1 MKNAHGKLGLL
12 LAVLALVALL
22 SGCAAT
28 ATAIR
33 YQDLDVQTKMSAT
46 IFLEPVPP
54 HMRTIFIQVRNTS
67 DKPFYIEQEVA
78 AAIAAR
84 GYQIVFDPNQAHYIL
99 QANILAVGR
108 TDQSALENATGLGYG
123 GVLAGATAGALLGHA
138 TGHSAWAGAA
148 IGGLAMGAAEVI
160 AGSATQ
166 VVWYA
171 AITDIQISERTRSA
185 VSEQF
190 SSTLRQGTAQT
201 YQQQRSAKMTD
212 VMKYQTRIS
221 SSARKVNLQFP
232 EAEPYLRQ
240 GLVQAISGLF

>member
-1 MKNAHGKLGLL
+1 MKHRFGRLGLL
-12 LAVLALVALL
+12 AAMLAMLALL

-28 ATAIR
+28 YTALEHK
-33 YQDLDVQTKMSAT
+33 DLDVQTKMSAT
-46 IFLEPVPP
+46 IFLEPVAPQQ
-54 HMRTIFIQVRNTS
+54 RTIFIQIRNTS
-67 DKPFYIEQEVA
+67 DKPFFIEQEVA

-108 TDQSALENATGLGYG
+108 TDQSALDHATGLGYG
-123 GVLAGATAGALLGHA
+123 GVLAGATAGALLGGR
-138 TGHSAWAGAA
+138 GHYWQGAA
-148 IGGLAMGAAEVI
+148 IGGLAMGAAEVV
-160 AGSATQ
+160 AGALVK

-171 AITDIQISERTRSA
+171 AVTDIQIQERSRAA
-185 VSEQF
+185 VSEEF

-212 VMKYQTRIS
+212 MMKYQTRIA
-221 SSARKVNLQFP
+221 SSAKKVNLEFE

-240 GLVQAISGLF
+240 GLVQAIAGMF

>member
-1 MKNAHGKLGLL
+1 MKNAYGKLGLL
-12 LAVLALVALL
+12 LAVLALVAML

-54 HMRTIFIQVRNTS
+54 HQRTIFIQVRNTS
-67 DKPFYIEQEVA
+67 DKPFFIEQDVA
-78 AAIAAR
+78 ASIAAR

-148 IGGLAMGAAEVI
+148 IGGLAMGAAEVV

-166 VVWYA
+166 VIWYA
-171 AITDIQISERTRSA
+171 VVTDVQISERSRAA

-190 SSTLRQGTAQT
+190 SSTLRQGTAHT

-240 GLVQAISGLF
+240 GLVQAIAGLF

>member
-1 MKNAHGKLGLL
+1 MKNAYGKLGLL
-12 LAVLALVALL
+12 LAMLALVAML

-46 IFLEPVPP
+46 IFLEPVAP
-54 HMRTIFIQVRNTS
+54 HQRTIFIQVRNTS
-67 DKPFYIEQEVA
+67 DKPFFIEQEVA
-78 AAIAAR
+78 AQIAAR
-84 GYQIVFDPNQAHYIL
+84 GYQIVYDPNQAHYIL

-148 IGGLAMGAAEVI
+148 IGGLAMGAAEVV

-166 VVWYA
+166 VIWYA
-171 AITDIQISERTRSA
+171 VVTDVQISERSRAA

-190 SSTLRQGTAQT
+190 SSTLRQGTAHT

-240 GLVQAISGLF
+240 GLVQAIAGLF